1 MLTAELDCMNLAEP
15 AAVDDFFCRRDVAVV
30 AEIQHEPDCQFL
42 FRGERTDFRKF
53 LRRGAER
60 LIRDDMLSR
69 FEPGNRAAAADTE
82 VISDCQNIEIG
93 VCKQIGKTG
102 VRDIDS
108 PVFLCFSR
116 SLRVFFARRD
126 DFALRTS
133 LRRL

>member
-1 MLTAELDCMNLAEP
+1 
-15 AAVDDFFCRRDVAVV
+15 
-30 AEIQHEPDCQFL
+30 
-42 FRGERTDFRKF
+42 
-53 LRRGAER
+53 
-60 LIRDDMLSR
+60 MLSR

-126 DFALRTS
+126 DFALRIVFEAVVEPDDMSVTEPMNAASSVHLTS
-133 LRRL
+133 FSGKDSACGTLR